1 MRKFLMFFIV
11 FGVFIGIVIG
21 ASNEINKV
29 DETDSGDKQI
39 VTEIIPKLRLALAGV
54 DTYNPLTTQNEHVSN
69 VLRLIYEPL
78 FELDHE
84 NQLKPCLASEYFKR
98 GDNSWV
104 IRLQSNVEWQDGNV
118 LLADDVIYT
127 INYLKDENV
136 NSVYKANVRNI
147 SSVERLDT
155 ETVVINLI
163 EDDPYIMSKL
173 YFPIVSSRAVA
184 TTDEIQALTPQS
196 LIGTGP
202 YEFVSEDAEKVL
214 LKLNDTWWDYKGA
227 KLKEIELIKYGSYAE
242 AVKAFKS
249 TEIDLIMTDMYSW
262 KEKFG
267 FIGINSYSYESSTFE
282 TLIPNASKGGL
293 AESSVRKAILQ
304 AINRANLV
312 SVVYEENAT
321 IKDIPIPSYSKFKT
335 EVSDYNTEKAK
346 QILVNAG
353 WSNSLGTWKKGNQT
367 LSFNLIVVE
376 SNKEQ
381 VLVAEKI
388 KSDLQEVGIKISI
401 KKMSWNDFYAAI
413 SNGTFDLAVAT
424 FDVKNEYQIQDM
436 VKSATLRNYAKYSNS
451 NVDALIE
458 KLTTTQEE
466 AYDETMQEFVTTY
479 LNEMPYIGLYF
490 KNNTI
495 LANKSVKGEYKSTA
509 SNPYKNLINFYK

>member
-29 DETDSGDKQI
+29 DEVDSGDTEI
-39 VTEIIPKLRLALAGV
+39 VTEVIPKIRLALAAV

-69 VLRLIYEPL
+69 LLKLVYEPL
-78 FELDHE
+78 FEYNSE
-84 NQLKPCLASEYFKR
+84 NQLQPCLAGEYFKR

-104 IRLQSNVEWQDGNV
+104 IRLKPNIEWQDGNV
-118 LLADDVIYT
+118 LLADDVVYT

-136 NSVYKANVRNI
+136 NSIYKANVRNI
-147 SSVERLDT
+147 TSVERLDT
-155 ETVVINLI
+155 ETVVINLV
-163 EDDPYIMSKL
+163 EDDPYLINKL
-173 YFPIVSSRAVA
+173 YFPIVSSRSVA
-184 TTDEIQALTPQS
+184 TTDEVQALMPQS
-196 LIGTGP
+196 LVGTGP
-202 YEFVSEDAEKVL
+202 YEFVSEDSEKVA
-214 LKLNDTWWDYKGA
+214 LKLNDTWWNYKGA
-227 KLKEIELIKYGSYAE
+227 KLKEIDLMKFGSYAE

-282 TLIPNASKGGL
+282 TLIPNTSKNTL

-304 AINRANLV
+304 AINRANIV

-335 EVSDYNTEKAK
+335 ESSEYNVEKAK

-353 WSNSLGTWKKGNQT
+353 WVNTSGSWKKGNQT
-367 LSFNLIVVE
+367 LSFNLAVVE

-381 VLVAEKI
+381 LLVAEKI
-388 KSDLQEVGIKISI
+388 KSDLQDVGIKINI

-413 SNGTFDLAVAT
+413 SNGNFDLAIAT
-424 FDVKNEYQIQDM
+424 FDVKHEYQIQDM
-436 VKSATLRNYAKYSNS
+436 VKTLASKNYAKYSSS
-451 NVDALIE
+451 NMDTIIE
-458 KLTTTQEE
+458 KLYTTQDET
-466 AYDETMQEFVTTY
+466 YDETMQEFVTMY

-490 KNNTI
+490 KNNTM

-509 SNPYKNLINFYK
+509 GNPFNNLINFYK